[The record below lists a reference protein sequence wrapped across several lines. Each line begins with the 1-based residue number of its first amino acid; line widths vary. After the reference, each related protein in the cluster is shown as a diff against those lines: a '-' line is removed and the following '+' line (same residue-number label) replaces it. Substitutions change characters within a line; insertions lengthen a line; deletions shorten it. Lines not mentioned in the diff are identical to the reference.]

1 MDRKE
6 QLRENREEP
15 VKDYLKENLREVK
28 ERIEEHCK
36 LSGRNPDEVLLLAVS
51 KTKPEEDIMA
61 LYEMGVRDFGE
72 NYVQELEKKREH
84 LPDDIR
90 WHMIGHLQKNKVKYI
105 AGYVSMIHSVDSLL
119 LAQVIEKEAA
129 KHDRVIPVLI
139 EVNVGEED
147 TKFGVSMEDA
157 PKLAA
162 EIKKMPHVELR
173 GLMTSA
179 PYVKD
184 PEEDRPVFRKLRQLS
199 VDMNLENDNNEK
211 VVVLSMGMSN
221 DYGIAIEEGSNC
233 VRIGTD
239 LFGAR
244 DYTK

>member
-1 MDRKE
+1 M
-6 QLRENREEP
+6 
-15 VKDYLKENLREVK
+15 KDYLKENLREVK

-129 KHDRVIPVLI
+129 KEAMTISRAKLVC
-139 EVNVGEED
+139 
-147 TKFGVSMEDA
+147 
-157 PKLAA
+157 PK
-162 EIKKMPHVELR
+162 V
-173 GLMTSA
+173 
-179 PYVKD
+179 
-184 PEEDRPVFRKLRQLS
+184 
-199 VDMNLENDNNEK
+199 
-211 VVVLSMGMSN
+211 
-221 DYGIAIEEGSNC
+221 
-233 VRIGTD
+233 
-239 LFGAR
+239 
-244 DYTK
+244 